1 MSMMIFDKIRRKF
14 HLKFKFFV
22 IRFTDDKIIRR
33 MPPLFLL
40 YGVFLSVNLINL
52 DIYRS
57 DMRKLLATMKALMS
71 GGVSIDSVDKTT
83 VSRAPGNVTEL
94 GHN

>member
-1 MSMMIFDKIRRKF
+1 M
-14 HLKFKFFV
+14 L
-22 IRFTDDKIIRR
+22 
-33 MPPLFLL
+33 PLFLL
-40 YGVFLSVNLINL
+40 YGVFLSVNLSNL

-71 GGVSIDSVDKTT
+71 GGASIDSVDKTPISKT
-83 VSRAPGNVTEL
+83 PGDVTEL